1 MTFAS
6 QTTTAIQARASSTT
20 AEIARATGAT
30 DAQTRRCMTGR
41 RRWTH
46 QELNA
51 IESCGYPAL
60 RGDSPGPAGPAAD
73 DGTLD
78 RGWRIDPADGS
89 LVIRTLEGD
98 MHANPGD
105 WIIRGVAGELY
116 PCRQDI
122 FEQTY
127 EPARCTPEPDS
138 DLKEES

>member
-1 MTFAS
+1 MRPDS
-6 QTTTAIQARASSTT
+6 PLLGIYVRLDTAYGRLREAAYELDQLDGEQAAPGAAYEARAL
-20 AEIARATGAT
+20 A
-30 DAQTRRCMTGR
+30 DAVTVLQ
-41 RRWTH
+41 
-46 QELNA
+46 
-51 IESCGYPAL
+51 
-60 RGDSPGPAGPAAD
+60 RGIDDADAGGPAAD
-73 DGTLD
+73 DGTRD

-116 PCRQDI
+116 PYRQDI